1 MPFFHD
7 QDRSGL
13 RRLYVEAWRKHRA
26 GRPLEPLEHQI
37 VTVIE
42 QHPEYHAL
50 LEDEAEALGRDF
62 TPEAGQSNPFLHMGL
77 HLAIREQAATDRPAG
92 IAAIRTQLAER
103 LANLGCQLCVSDVHS
118 GNNPIPELLHLRP
131 QFARIAEALAPALG
145 DTDGTNTLLKPLI
158 ESLHREQI
166 ASIMPRV
173 EGAGVLA
180 VLWQLGVN
188 FIQGDYLQAPQP
200 QMHYDFTDLA

>member
-92 IAAIRTQLAER
+92 IAAIRAQLIER
-103 LANLGCQLCVSDVHS
+103 LADPHEAEHRMLERL
-118 GNNPIPELLHLRP
+118 
-131 QFARIAEALAPALG
+131 AEALWLSQRAGQPPDEGAYL
-145 DTDGTNTLLKPLI
+145 
-158 ESLHREQI
+158 ESLRQ
-166 ASIMPRV
+166 M
-173 EGAGVLA
+173 
-180 VLWQLGVN
+180 LGRRK
-188 FIQGDYLQAPQP
+188 
-200 QMHYDFTDLA
+200 

>member
-62 TPEAGQSNPFLHMGL
+62 TPDAGQSNPFLHMGL

-103 LANLGCQLCVSDVHS
+103 LADSHEAEHRMLERL
-118 GNNPIPELLHLRP
+118 
-131 QFARIAEALAPALG
+131 AEALWLSQRTGRPPDEDAYV
-145 DTDGTNTLLKPLI
+145 
-158 ESLHREQI
+158 ESLRQ
-166 ASIMPRV
+166 M
-173 EGAGVLA
+173 
-180 VLWQLGVN
+180 LGRRK
-188 FIQGDYLQAPQP
+188 
-200 QMHYDFTDLA
+200 

>member
-77 HLAIREQAATDRPAG
+77 HLAIREQAATDRPSG
-92 IAAIRTQLAER
+92 IAAIRIQLAER
-103 LANLGCQLCVSDVHS
+103 LADSHEAEHRMLERL
-118 GNNPIPELLHLRP
+118 
-131 QFARIAEALAPALG
+131 AEALWLSQRTGQPPDEDAYV
-145 DTDGTNTLLKPLI
+145 
-158 ESLHREQI
+158 ESLRE
-166 ASIMPRV
+166 M
-173 EGAGVLA
+173 
-180 VLWQLGVN
+180 LGRRK
-188 FIQGDYLQAPQP
+188 
-200 QMHYDFTDLA
+200 

>member
-26 GRPLEPLEHQI
+26 GAPLEPLEHQI

-50 LEDEAEALGRDF
+50 LEDQAEALGRDF

-77 HLAIREQAATDRPAG
+77 HLAIREQSATDRPAG
-92 IAAIRTQLAER
+92 IAAIRAQLVER
-103 LANLGCQLCVSDVHS
+103 LADPHEAEHRML
-118 GNNPIPELLHLRP
+118 EHL
-131 QFARIAEALAPALG
+131 AEALWLSQRTGQPPDEVAYV
-145 DTDGTNTLLKPLI
+145 
-158 ESLHREQI
+158 ESLRQ
-166 ASIMPRV
+166 M
-173 EGAGVLA
+173 
-180 VLWQLGVN
+180 LGRR
-188 FIQGDYLQAPQP
+188 Q
-200 QMHYDFTDLA
+200 